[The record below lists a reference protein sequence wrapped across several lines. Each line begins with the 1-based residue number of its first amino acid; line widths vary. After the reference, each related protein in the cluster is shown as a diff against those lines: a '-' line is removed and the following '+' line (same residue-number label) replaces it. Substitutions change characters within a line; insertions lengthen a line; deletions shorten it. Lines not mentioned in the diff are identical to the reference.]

1 MGGVTQI
8 TYRKTPL
15 KRYTFEN
22 KWVRE
27 WVEEHVEG
35 KVLNLFA
42 GKTRLLC
49 DEVRNDLDETMPA
62 EYHLDALE
70 FCETWRGPKFGTVLL
85 DPPYSYRKS
94 MEMYKGKVTSPF
106 NAMKDALIPILKK
119 DGIVIT
125 FGFHSVS
132 MGIVRS
138 FKQEHILLMSHG
150 GAMHDTIAVIE
161 RIS

>member
-1 MGGVTQI
+1 MKF
-8 TYRKTPL
+8 TYMKTPL
-15 KRYTFEN
+15 RRYTFEN
-22 KWVRE
+22 KRVRK

-35 KVLNLFA
+35 LVLNLFA

-49 DEVRNDLDETMPA
+49 DEIRNDLDKEMLA
-62 EYHLDALE
+62 EYRLDALY
-70 FCETWRGPKFGTVLL
+70 FCNVWKGEKFGTVLL

-106 NAMKDALIPILKK
+106 NAMKDAIVPILKGN
-119 DGIVIT
+119 GIVIT

-132 MGIVRS
+132 MGNVRG

-150 GAMHDTIAVIE
+150 GAMHDTIAIIE
-161 RIS
+161 RKS